1 MEAMTDRRGPHTVIH
16 VITRLDW
23 GGSAQNTLLTA
34 VGHDRSRFLT
44 LVVAGAIGQWDDQG
58 GLEASEAQGGILR
71 QAGVRW
77 EVLPSLTREL
87 SPVKDVLAFWA
98 LVRLFR
104 RERPVIVHTHTSKA
118 GALGRLAA
126 RMAGVPVV
134 VHTPHGH
141 VYYGHFGRFL
151 SWLFLRIERALAR
164 VTTSMIALTEAER
177 DDHLA
182 QRVGSRDRFAVIPSG
197 IDVGRFRRVAVG
209 TGARPPGTAYP
220 DGAFVIGSVGW
231 LTPVKGHAVLIKA
244 LARLKPAHPPVHLL
258 LIGTG
263 ALRDDLRQL
272 ADRLGVGSSV
282 ELLGMRTDVAE
293 CLGAMSCF
301 VLPSLNEGMGRALV
315 EAMAAA
321 RPVVASRV
329 GGIPA
334 IVEDRRT
341 GLLVPPGDA
350 EALAAAI
357 ADVIEHPERARALA
371 LAARERIGESFS
383 APAMVRAVE
392 AVYEDALKRTGAA

>member
-1 MEAMTDRRGPHTVIH
+1 MGTMTNQRTPKTVMH

-34 VGHDRSRFLT
+34 VGHDRSRFVP
-44 LVVAGAIGQWDDQG
+44 LVVAGVIGQWDDQG
-58 GLEASEAQGGILR
+58 GLQASDEQGKILTA
-71 QAGVRW
+71 AGVRW
-77 EVLPSLTREL
+77 HQLPSLTREL
-87 SPVKDVLAFWA
+87 HPIKDLIALWA

-104 RERPVIVHTHTSKA
+104 RERPAIVHTHTSKA

-126 RMAGVPVV
+126 WIARVPVL

-141 VYYGHFGRFL
+141 VYYGHFGKAR
-151 SWLFLRIERALAR
+151 SWLFLLIERMLAR
-164 VTTSMIALTEAER
+164 GTTSMIALTEAER
-177 DDHLA
+177 EDHLT
-182 QRVGSRDRFAVIPSG
+182 QHVGSREAFAVIPSG
-197 IDVGRFRRVAVG
+197 IDVERFRRAAA
-209 TGARPPGTAYP
+209 GARPSGATYP

-231 LTPVKGHAVLIKA
+231 LTPVKGHAVLIEA
-244 LARLKPAHPPVHLL
+244 LARLKPTHPTAHLL
-258 LIGTG
+258 LIGSG
-263 ALRDDLRQL
+263 GLRDDLIKL
-272 ADRLGVGSSV
+272 AAKLGVASSV
-282 ELLGMRTDVAE
+282 DLLGMRADVPE
-293 CLGAMSCF
+293 CLGAMHCF

-357 ADVIEHPERARALA
+357 AEVIARPEWARALGQ
-371 LAARERIGESFS
+371 AARERIDERFS
-383 APAMVRAVE
+383 VPAMVRAVE
-392 AVYEDALKRTGAA
+392 AVYDEALKRTGTA

>member
-1 MEAMTDRRGPHTVIH
+1 MGTMTNQRTPKTVMH

-34 VGHDRSRFLT
+34 VGHDRSRFVP
-44 LVVAGAIGQWDDQG
+44 LVVAGVIGQWDDQG
-58 GLEASEAQGGILR
+58 GRQASDEQGKILTA
-71 QAGVRW
+71 AGVRW
-77 EVLPSLTREL
+77 QQLPSLTREL
-87 SPVKDVLAFWA
+87 HPIKDLIALWA

-104 RERPVIVHTHTSKA
+104 RERPAIVHTHTSKA

-126 RMAGVPVV
+126 WIARVPVL

-141 VYYGHFGRFL
+141 VYYGHFGKAR
-151 SWLFLRIERALAR
+151 SWLFLLIERMLAR
-164 VTTSMIALTEAER
+164 GTTSMIALTEAER
-177 DDHLA
+177 EDHLT
-182 QRVGSRDRFAVIPSG
+182 QHVGSREAFAVIPSG
-197 IDVGRFRRVAVG
+197 IDVERFRRAAA
-209 TGARPPGTAYP
+209 GARPSGATYP

-231 LTPVKGHAVLIKA
+231 LTPVKGHAVLIEA
-244 LARLKPAHPPVHLL
+244 LARLKPTHPTAHLL
-258 LIGTG
+258 LIGSG
-263 ALRDDLRQL
+263 GLRDDLIKL
-272 ADRLGVGSSV
+272 AAKLGVASSV
-282 ELLGMRTDVAE
+282 DLLGMRADVPE
-293 CLGAMSCF
+293 CLGAMHCF

-357 ADVIEHPERARALA
+357 AEVIARPEWARALGQ
-371 LAARERIGESFS
+371 AARERIDERFS
-383 APAMVRAVE
+383 VPAMVRAVE
-392 AVYEDALKRTGAA
+392 AVYDEALKRTGTA

>member
-1 MEAMTDRRGPHTVIH
+1 MTDSGAPYKVIH

-34 VGHDRSRFLT
+34 VGHDRSRFDP

-58 GLEASEAQGGILR
+58 GAQAGEAQGGILR

-77 EVLPSLTREL
+77 QMLPSLTREL
-87 SPVKDVLAFWA
+87 HPFKDLVA
-98 LVRLFR
+98 LWQLIRLFR
-104 RERPVIVHTHTSKA
+104 RERPAIVHTHTSKA

-126 RMAGVPVV
+126 WMARVPVL

-141 VYYGHFGRFL
+141 VYYGHFGRCL
-151 SWLFLRIERALAR
+151 SRLFLFIERVLAR

-177 DDHLA
+177 EDHLT
-182 QRVGSRDRFAVIPSG
+182 QRVGLRGAFAVIPSG
-197 IDVGRFRRVAVG
+197 IDVERFRRAG
-209 TGARPPGTAYP
+209 SGAAARLPGTTYP

-231 LTPVKGHAVLIKA
+231 LTPVKGHAVLIEA
-244 LARLKPAHPPVHLL
+244 FARLKRKHPAVHLL
-258 LIGTG
+258 LIGSG
-263 ALRDDLRQL
+263 WLRDELKTL
-272 ADRLGVGSSV
+272 AASLGVASSV
-282 ELLGMRTDVAE
+282 DLLGMRTDVPE
-293 CLGAMSCF
+293 CLGAMQCF

-350 EALAAAI
+350 DALAAAI
-357 ADVIEHPERARALA
+357 AEVIERPDWARTLG
-371 LAARERIGESFS
+371 LAARDRIDASFS
-383 APAMVRAVE
+383 VPAMVRAIE
-392 AVYEDALKRTGAA
+392 AVYDEALKRVGLA

>member
-1 MEAMTDRRGPHTVIH
+1 MAEARGARKVIH

-34 VGHDRSRFLT
+34 VGHDRSRFLP
-44 LVVAGAIGQWDDQG
+44 LVVTGSIGQWDDQG
-58 GLEASEAQGGILR
+58 GLKAGEAQGGILR

-87 SPVKDVLAFWA
+87 HPAKDLVA
-98 LVRLFR
+98 LWQLTGLFR
-104 RERPVIVHTHTSKA
+104 RERPAIVHTHTSKA

-126 RMAGVPVV
+126 RIAGVPVV

-141 VYYGHFGRFL
+141 VYHGHFGRFR
-151 SWLFLRIERALAR
+151 SRLFLLVERWLAR
-164 VTTSMIALTEAER
+164 TTTAMIALTEAER
-177 DDHLA
+177 DDHLSLH
-182 QRVGSRDRFAVIPSG
+182 VGSRGTFAVIPSG
-197 IDVGRFRRVAVG
+197 IDVGRFQRVDVG
-209 TGARPPGTAYP
+209 IGGRPPGTAYP
-220 DGAFVIGSVGW
+220 EGAFVIGSVGW
-231 LTPVKGHAVLIKA
+231 LTPVKGHAVLIEA
-244 LARLKPAHPPVHLL
+244 LARLKPAHPSAHLV

-263 ALRDDLRQL
+263 AMREDLRRL
-272 ADRLGVGSSV
+272 AERLGVAPSV
-282 ELLGMRTDVAE
+282 EFLGMRTDVPD
-293 CLGAMSCF
+293 CLAAMSCF
-301 VLPSLNEGMGRALV
+301 VLPSYNEGMGRALV

-350 EALAAAI
+350 DKLAEAI
-357 ADVIEHPERARALA
+357 AELIDHPDTARALA
-371 LAARERIGESFS
+371 LAARERIDERFS
-383 APAMVRAVE
+383 VAAMVRAVE
-392 AVYEDALKRTGAA
+392 DCYDEALKRTGTA

>member
-1 MEAMTDRRGPHTVIH
+1 MTDTGVPCKVIH

-34 VGHDRSRFLT
+34 VGHDRSRFAP

-58 GLEASEAQGGILR
+58 GVQARDAQGAMLR
-71 QAGVRW
+71 QAGVPW
-77 EVLPSLTREL
+77 QVLPSMTREL
-87 SPVKDVLAFWA
+87 HPIKDLVA
-98 LVRLFR
+98 LWQLIQLFR
-104 RERPVIVHTHTSKA
+104 RERPAIVHTHTSKA

-126 RMAGVPVV
+126 WMARVPVL

-151 SWLFLRIERALAR
+151 SWLFLLIERVLAQ
-164 VTTSMIALTEAER
+164 VTTSMIALTGAER
-177 DDHLA
+177 EEHVSR
-182 QRVGSRDRFAVIPSG
+182 QIGSRDTFAVIPSG
-197 IDVGRFRRVAVG
+197 IDVERFRRTAVG
-209 TGARPPGTAYP
+209 AGARPAGATYP

-231 LTPVKGHAVLIKA
+231 LTPVKGHAVLIEA
-244 LARLKPAHPPVHLL
+244 LARLKPKYPTAHLL
-258 LIGTG
+258 LIGSG
-263 ALRDDLRQL
+263 GLRDDLKKL
-272 ADRLGVGSSV
+272 AARLGVASGMD
-282 ELLGMRTDVAE
+282 LLGMRTDVPE
-293 CLGAMSCF
+293 CLGAMHCF
-301 VLPSLNEGMGRALV
+301 VLPSFNEGMGRALV

-350 EALAAAI
+350 EALAVAI
-357 ADVIEHPERARALA
+357 AEVIDRPDWARTLG
-371 LAARERIGESFS
+371 LAARARIDETFS
-383 APAMVRAVE
+383 VPAMVQAVE
-392 AVYEDALKRTGAA
+392 AVYREALKRVGIA